1 MKKTVGGAILGI
13 GLLLGLLIGASWP
26 AQVVEAQ
33 TTWQCSSWT
42 IAEKGDAA
50 VVGTWLGTA
59 RTVHM
64 TSAGLS
70 AGSRFAVV
78 ACKQ

>member
-13 GLLLGLLIGASWP
+13 GVLLGLFIGASWP
-26 AQVVEAQ
+26 GQIVEAQ
-33 TTWQCSSWT
+33 TAWQCNSWT
-42 IAEKGDAA
+42 IAEKDNAA
-50 VVGTWLGTA
+50 VVGTWLSTA
-59 RTVHM
+59 RAVHM

-70 AGSRFAVV
+70 AGSRFVVV